1 MIPIKEVEQ
10 LHRILIVKFGGSNGI
25 RDNSALQSALV
36 RPFQTFDGK
45 ELYTSVLEKAAS
57 LIESILVNH
66 PFIDGNKRTGYTL
79 LRLFLLQNGIDIVAS
94 KDNKY
99 EFVINIASGTLKYNA
114 ILEWLHANTEKM
126 NAR

>member
-10 LHRILIVKFGGSNGI
+10 LHQILIAKFGGSHGI
-25 RDNSALQSALV
+25 RDKSALESALA
-36 RPFQTFDGK
+36 RPFQTFDKK
-45 ELYTSVLEKAAS
+45 ELYPSVLEKGAS

-79 LRLFLLQNGIDIVAS
+79 LRLFLLQNAIDITAS

-99 EFVINIASGTLKYNA
+99 EFVINIASGTLKYEA
-114 ILEWLHANTEKM
+114 IVSWLTLNTQKM
-126 NAR
+126 NDR